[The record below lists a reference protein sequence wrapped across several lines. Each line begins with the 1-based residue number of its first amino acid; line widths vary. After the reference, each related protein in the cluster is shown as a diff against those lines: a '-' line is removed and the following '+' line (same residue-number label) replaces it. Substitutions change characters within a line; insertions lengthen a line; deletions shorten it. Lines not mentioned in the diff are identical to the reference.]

1 MLWARCNKN
10 CPEKTQLVKLYS
22 PASKVFFLSQL
33 SQKFRDLR
41 NLTENANQSLIV
53 SWALPTHPL
62 NPLMRFSNGLGIMSS
77 LLLRM
82 QDESVIR
89 KVQLLHR
96 LLPLHNIPDQKVTHY
111 ACNVILLAFSNGL
124 PQLCHEIT
132 PDICFRSLPGRSRLI
147 MWHPAPVTVNLIL
160 VL

>member
-1 MLWARCNKN
+1 ML
-10 CPEKTQLVKLYS
+10 KTDPNAEATLTRRLNLYPHTVQLCS

-41 NLTENANQSLIV
+41 NLTENANQSLICQLV
-53 SWALPTHPL
+53 LPTHPL

-111 ACNVILLAFSNGL
+111 AHVMLFFWRFQTTSFHRHKW
-124 PQLCHEIT
+124 PQT
-132 PDICFRSLPGRSRLI
+132 QSVQNF
-147 MWHPAPVTVNLIL
+147 
-160 VL
+160 